1 MNDQK
6 KLIES
11 LHNRLGELI
20 ETEIDDS
27 TQKEIESILGQ
38 LEELEPLEYDREY
51 HSPAKAFERFKEK
64 HGQLLK

>member
-11 LHNRLGELI
+11 LHGRLGELI
-20 ETEIDDS
+20 ETEIDD
-27 TQKEIESILGQ
+27 TAQKEIESILAQ
-38 LEELEPLEYDREY
+38 LEELEPLEYDKEY
-51 HSPAKAFERFKEK
+51 YSPEKAFERFKEK